1 MKCNK
6 CGFESEQDFVF
17 CSACGEEQKKEPE
30 INVAAQKIFPALK
43 DNLFLAICILL
54 TVSAGCIL
62 LGGNGIPVIE
72 GLLAIFMW
80 IVREKAQKGIVD
92 VENMRHIS
100 GTVYA
105 NYVVTNVVCIIGLV
119 STILGGVCLL
129 TVGAIAF
136 EEIRENLSK
145 IPSEFVPIVSMNF
158 NFALLWIIIIVLA
171 VICSVMLIMNVIGY
185 RKIHVLAKSTYM
197 SVQNNDLRF
206 LENVGSAKTWLWV
219 FGIMSCV
226 GALGSAGDFLAFA
239 GAGCLAVSTILA
251 AVLVGKY
258 TGK

>member
-1 MKCNK
+1 MKCSK
-6 CGFESEQDFVF
+6 CGFESEQEFKV
-17 CSACGEEQKKEPE
+17 CASCGAEQEETVTV
-30 INVAAQKIFPALK
+30 NVAAEKIFPALK

-92 VENMRHIS
+92 VKNMRHIS

-129 TVGAIAF
+129 TVEAIAF
-136 EEIRENLSK
+136 EEIMENLSK
-145 IPSEFVPIVSMNF
+145 IPSGFVPMVSMNL
-158 NFALLWIIIIVLA
+158 ALLWIIIIVLA
-171 VICSVMLIMNVIGY
+171 VIFAVMLIMNVIGY
-185 RKIHVLAKSTYM
+185 RRIHALAKSAYM
-197 SVQNNDLRF
+197 SVQNNNLDF
-206 LENVGSAKTWLWV
+206 IESIGAAKTWLWV
-219 FGIMSCV
+219 FGILSCV
-226 GALGSAGDFLAFA
+226 AALGSVGDFLTFA
-239 GAGCLAVSTILA
+239 GAGCLAVSTVLA